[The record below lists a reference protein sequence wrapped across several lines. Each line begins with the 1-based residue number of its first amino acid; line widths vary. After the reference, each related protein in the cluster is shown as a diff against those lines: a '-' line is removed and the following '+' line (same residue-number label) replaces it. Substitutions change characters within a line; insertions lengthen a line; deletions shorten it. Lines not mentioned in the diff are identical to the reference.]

1 MSAVSNNADGKF
13 SFNRKDL
20 MQKFGI
26 VLILVLMVIGFTI
39 VKPVFIRS
47 ANIINIFRQVSV
59 IGTLAFGVT
68 LIIITGG
75 IDLSSGSVVAL
86 VGVIAA
92 TVAAPGNSVLLA
104 VAVGLIVGAA
114 CGLFNGT
121 VLAVTGIPPFIVTL
135 GMMTAARG
143 AALLFTDGRP
153 VSDISDGFLWL
164 GTGNIGFLPV
174 PVLIFLLMGLM
185 THIILRKSKFGKTIY
200 AFGGNE
206 QAAKVCG
213 INTNRVLIIVY
224 TYAGIMSAVGGIILT
239 ARVSSG
245 NPTAGLSYE
254 LDAIA
259 SAVIGGTSL
268 NGGVGF
274 ISGTIIGALIIG
286 VLNNGL
292 TLVGVSPYWQQI
304 VKAIIIVGAVVLD
317 SYRNK
322 SGK

>member
-1 MSAVSNNADGKF
+1 MSSR
-13 SFNRKDL
+13 SMKDIGNDML
-20 MQKFGI
+20 KRYGM
-26 VLILVLMVIGFTI
+26 VLILILMVIGMT
-39 VKPVFIRS
+39 VAKPVFIRS
-47 ANIINIFRQVSV
+47 ANLINIFRQVSV

-92 TVAAPGNSVLLA
+92 TWATPGDNVI
-104 VAVGLIVGAA
+104 VAVVIGLLVGAA
-114 CGLFNGT
+114 CGLFNGV
-121 VLAVTGIPPFIVTL
+121 VLSTTGIPPFIVTL

-153 VSDISDGFLWL
+153 VSDISDGFLFL
-164 GTGNIGFLPV
+164 GSGNIGIIPV
-174 PVLIFLLMGLM
+174 PVLIFLLMGLL

-200 AFGGNE
+200 ALGGNE

-213 INTNRVLIIVY
+213 INVKKVLIIVY
-224 TYAGIMSAVGGIILT
+224 AYAGIMSAVGGIILT

-292 TLVGVSPYWQQI
+292 TLIGVSPYWQQI
-304 VKAIIIVGAVVLD
+304 IKAIIIVGAVILD
-317 SYRNK
+317 SYRHK
-322 SGK
+322 STK

>member
-1 MSAVSNNADGKF
+1 MNAVASKF
-13 SFNRKDL
+13 KAGDMRKDF
-20 MQKFGI
+20 MKKFGI

-92 TVAAPGNSVLLA
+92 AAAAPGNNVF
-104 VAVGLIVGAA
+104 VAVLIGVTVGAA

-121 VLAVTGIPPFIVTL
+121 VLALTRIPPFIVTL

-153 VSDISDGFLWL
+153 ISDISGGFLWL
-164 GTGNIGFLPV
+164 GAGNIGFLPV
-174 PVLIFLLMGLM
+174 PVLIFLSMGLI
-185 THIILRKSKFGKTIY
+185 THIILRKTKFGKTIY

-206 QAAKVCG
+206 QAARVCG
-213 INTNRVLIIVY
+213 INTNKVLIIVY
-224 TYAGIMSAVGGIILT
+224 TYAGIMSAIGGIILT

-245 NPTAGLSYE
+245 NPTAGLGYE

-292 TLVGVSPYWQQI
+292 TLAGVSPYWQQI
-304 VKAIIIVGAVVLD
+304 VKAIIIVGAVILD

>member
-1 MSAVSNNADGKF
+1 MSSRVARLFKNSKN
-13 SFNRKDL
+13 SDL
-20 MQKFGI
+20 LKRYGM
-26 VLILVLMVIGFTI
+26 VLILLLMVVGFTF

-47 ANIINIFRQVSV
+47 ANIINIFRQVAV
-59 IGTLAFGVT
+59 IGTIAFGVT

-86 VGVIAA
+86 VGVITASF
-92 TVAAPGNSVLLA
+92 AAPGQNVFIAVLI
-104 VAVGLIVGAA
+104 GLLVGAA

-121 VLAVTGIPPFIVTL
+121 VLAITGIPPFIVTL

-143 AALLFTDGRP
+143 AALLYSGGRP
-153 VSDISDGFLWL
+153 ISNLSESFLTIGS
-164 GTGNIGFLPV
+164 GTIGPIPV
-174 PVLIFLLMGLM
+174 PVIIFLGMGLI
-185 THIILRKSKFGKTIY
+185 THILLRKSRFGKTIY
-200 AFGGNE
+200 AIGGNE

-213 INTNRVLIIVY
+213 INVKRSLVIVY
-224 TYAGIMSAVGGIILT
+224 GYAGLMAAVGGIILT

-268 NGGVGF
+268 TGGVGY

-292 TLVGVSPYWQQI
+292 TLVGVSPDWQQI
-304 VKAIIIVGAVVLD
+304 IKAIIIVGAVVLD
-317 SYRNK
+317 SYRQK

>member
-1 MSAVSNNADGKF
+1 MAAKTESSKNIGSSRSEFFK
-13 SFNRKDL
+13 KY
-20 MQKFGI
+20 GI
-26 VLILVLMVIGFTI
+26 VLILLLMVIGMTI
-39 VKPVFIRS
+39 AKPVFIRS

-86 VGVIAA
+86 VGVVAA
-92 TVAAPGNSVLLA
+92 TFASPGESVIVAILVALA
-104 VAVGLIVGAA
+104 VGAA

-153 VSDISDGFLWL
+153 VSDISEGFLYFGS
-164 GTGNIGFLPV
+164 GTIGFLPV
-174 PVLIFLLMGLM
+174 PVLIFLVMGGI
-185 THIILRKSKFGKTIY
+185 THVLLRKSKFGKTIY
-200 AFGGNE
+200 AYGGNE

-213 INTNRVLIIVY
+213 INVKRVLIIVY

-245 NPTAGLSYE
+245 NPTAGLGYE

-274 ISGTIIGALIIG
+274 ITGTIIGALIIG

-292 TLVGVSPYWQQI
+292 TLMGVSPYWQQI
-304 VKAIIIVGAVVLD
+304 IKAIIIIGAVVLD
-317 SYRNK
+317 SYK
-322 SGK
+322 HKGGK

>member
-1 MSAVSNNADGKF
+1 MSTKTVDSNK
-13 SFNRKDL
+13 SFNAGDFFK
-20 MQKFGI
+20 KYGI
-26 VLILVLMVIGFTI
+26 VLILVLMVIGMT
-39 VKPVFIRS
+39 VAKPVFIKQ

-86 VGVIAA
+86 VGVVAA
-92 TVAAPGNSVLLA
+92 SFAAPGQSA
-104 VAVGLIVGAA
+104 FVAVLIGLLVGAA
-114 CGLFNGT
+114 CGLFNGSI
-121 VLAVTGIPPFIVTL
+121 LAMTRIPPFIVTL

-143 AALLFTDGRP
+143 AALLYTGGRP
-153 VSDISDGFLWL
+153 ISDISDSFLYL
-164 GTGNIGFLPV
+164 GSGKIGIIPI
-174 PVLIFLLMGLM
+174 PVLIFGLMGVIS
-185 THIILRKSKFGKTIY
+185 HIILRKSKFGKTIY

-206 QAAKVCG
+206 QAAEVCG
-213 INTNRVLIIVY
+213 INTNNVLIIVY

-259 SAVIGGTSL
+259 STVIGGTSL

-274 ISGTIIGALIIG
+274 ITGTVIGALIIG

-292 TLVGVSPYWQQI
+292 TLIGVDPNWQLI
-304 VKAIIIVGAVVLD
+304 FKAIIIIGAVVLD
-317 SYRNK
+317 SYKHK

>member
-1 MSAVSNNADGKF
+1 MAAKTESSKSLGSMRSQFLK
-13 SFNRKDL
+13 KY
-20 MQKFGI
+20 GI
-26 VLILVLMVIGFTI
+26 VVVLLIMVIGMT
-39 VKPVFIRS
+39 VAQPVFIKS
-47 ANIINIFRQVSV
+47 ANLINIFKQVSV
-59 IGTLAFGVT
+59 IGTLALGVT
-68 LIIITGG
+68 LVIITGG

-92 TVAAPGNSVLLA
+92 TFAAPGNSVI
-104 VAVGLIVGAA
+104 VAVLIGLAVGAA

-121 VLAVTGIPPFIVTL
+121 ILAITGIPPFIVTL

-143 AALLFTDGRP
+143 AALLFTNGRP
-153 VSDISDGFLWL
+153 VSDISDGFLVL
-164 GTGNIGFLPV
+164 GSATIGFMPV
-174 PVLIFLLMGLM
+174 PVLIFLVMGAI
-185 THIILRKSKFGKTIY
+185 THVLLRKTKIGKTIY
-200 AFGGNE
+200 AYGGNK

-213 INTNRVLIIVY
+213 INTNKVLIIVY

-268 NGGVGF
+268 TGGVGF

-292 TLVGVSPYWQQI
+292 TLMGVSPYWQQI
-304 VKAIIIVGAVVLD
+304 IKAIIIIGAVVLD
-317 SYRNK
+317 SYKNK
-322 SGK
+322 GGK